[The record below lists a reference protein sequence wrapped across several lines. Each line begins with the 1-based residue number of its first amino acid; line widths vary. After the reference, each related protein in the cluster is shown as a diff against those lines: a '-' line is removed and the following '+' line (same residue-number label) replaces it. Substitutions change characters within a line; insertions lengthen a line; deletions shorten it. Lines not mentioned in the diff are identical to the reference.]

1 MVNKAREL
9 LIDEVDKQIENLKK
23 KKEKMELEEIL
34 DKFIEKTENAK
45 NMTPQEIIESAFDG
59 MDKIID
65 VRNPNYEEKEKLEI
79 IDSNTAD
86 IKYLFNDLIDNTG
99 IIEYIRLR
107 FKIGLTPTILETLS
121 KNKTLLTENNIYWEI
136 NNPCKD
142 YIELTLEQDK

>member
-1 MVNKAREL
+1 MV
-9 LIDEVDKQIENLKK
+9 KK
-23 KKEKMELEEIL
+23 LQRKRIRRRKIKMETVQKEHVKKVMNEVVQAIETANEIEARNHNSEETT
-34 DKFIEKTENAK
+34 D
-45 NMTPQEIIESAFDG
+45 
-59 MDKIID
+59 
-65 VRNPNYEEKEKLEI
+65 KLEI

>member
-1 MVNKAREL
+1 METVQKEHVKKVMNEVVQAIETANEIEAR
-9 LIDEVDKQIENLKK
+9 NHNP
-23 KKEKMELEEIL
+23 EETT
-34 DKFIEKTENAK
+34 D
-45 NMTPQEIIESAFDG
+45 
-59 MDKIID
+59 
-65 VRNPNYEEKEKLEI
+65 KLEI

-99 IIEYIRLR
+99 IIEYVRLR

-142 YIELTLEQDK
+142 YVELTIEQDR

>member
-1 MVNKAREL
+1 MVDKAREL

-34 DKFIEKTENAK
+34 DKCIEKTENAK
-45 NMTPQEIIESAFDG
+45 NKTPQEIIESAFDG
-59 MDKIID
+59 MDKIIN
-65 VRNPNYEEKEKLEI
+65 VRKSNYEEKEKLEI

>member
-65 VRNPNYEEKEKLEI
+65 ARNLTYEEKEKLEI